1 LHAAIADNVRRTT
14 QAVVAAQPVMAGL
27 IANGKV
33 KVAGGVYDIAT
44 GHVNLL

>member
-1 LHAAIADNVRRTT
+1 
-14 QAVVAAQPVMAGL
+14 VMAGL